1 MSTMMISKYSEGD
14 SFLWTTFSLLG
25 TSSKAG
31 KIKHF
36 PNFPSFPYLAALRD
50 WLK

>member
-1 MSTMMISKYSEGD
+1 MDDVFFTWHK
-14 SFLWTTFSLLG
+14 FQ
-25 TSSKAG
+25 AG